1 MYFKDISNIPC
12 RHCEKTNAQDNSSVQ
27 ERHDYYGISTGYWC
41 DDCYQHN
48 YPYRKDAYYDY
59 LNAGEYLEDN
69 Y

>member
-1 MYFKDISNIPC
+1 MKIQC
-12 RHCEKTNAQDNSSVQ
+12 RRCESTDTHQQ
-27 ERHDYYGISTGYWC
+27 FDYYGYSTGYWC
-41 DDCYQHN
+41 DNCYKNN